1 METSIVKIKNLWNSF
16 YEEEKQQKR
25 ELLIDIIGQF
35 LNQEIQ
41 KVHSFPI
48 PVQIKNLQKHLRNLK
63 HEKNG
68 SKTPQ

>member
-16 YEEEKQQKR
+16 YEEEKQLKR

-35 LNQEIQ
+35 LNHEIR

-48 PVQIKNLQKHLRNLK
+48 PVQMKNLQKHLRNLK